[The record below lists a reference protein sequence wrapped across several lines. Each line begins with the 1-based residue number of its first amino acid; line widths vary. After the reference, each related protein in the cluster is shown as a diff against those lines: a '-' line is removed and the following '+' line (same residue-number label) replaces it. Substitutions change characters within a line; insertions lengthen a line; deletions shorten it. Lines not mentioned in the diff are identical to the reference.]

1 MGLATLALT
10 ACGEQSEDDT
20 AGEFEVKVVDA
31 TFPDDQKLA
40 RNSDLT
46 IEVENSGSETIPDI
60 AVTVNGFN
68 YELTEPGDAELPD
81 PSVADPERPRFIVN
95 RSPIEFLPAQK
106 RVDPSLVDREVAP
119 PYGRQTAFVNTYTLG
134 ELPAGESAVFRWN
147 VTAVQPGPYDLEWTV
162 DAGTGPDTKAVDSGG
177 SAPSGGFSGVV
188 EDAPVEAR
196 IGKDGKTV
204 ISGDR
209 KTKY

>member
-1 MGLATLALT
+1 MGLAAVALA
-10 ACGEQSEDDT
+10 ACGGEPEDKT
-20 AGEFEVKVVDA
+20 AGEFEVEVVDA

-40 RNSDLT
+40 RTSDLE
-46 IEVENSGSETIPDI
+46 IEVENTGSETIPDI

-68 YELTEPGDAELPD
+68 YELTDPGDAELPD
-81 PSVADPERPRFIVN
+81 PSVADPERPRFVVN
-95 RSPIEFLPAQK
+95 RSPIEFLPQEK
-106 RVDPSLVDREVAP
+106 RADPSLVDREVAP

-147 VTAVQPGPYDLEWTV
+147 VTAVQPGEYDIEWTV

-204 ISGDR
+204 ITEGR
-209 KTKY
+209 KAKY